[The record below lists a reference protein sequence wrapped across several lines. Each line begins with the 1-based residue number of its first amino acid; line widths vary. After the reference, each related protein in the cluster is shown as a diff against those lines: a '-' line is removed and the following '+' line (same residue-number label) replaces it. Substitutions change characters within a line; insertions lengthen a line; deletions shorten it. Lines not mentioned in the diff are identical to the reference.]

1 MEECRSES
9 SYFCVDPGV
18 ELGRAMEAAAQE
30 SWSERPEGE
39 MVGRLLDA
47 ESSED
52 ERGEKPNE
60 DGDVPDESAALERD
74 ERLSVTGPGYTPT
87 PWVSVS
93 RRGREGFAS
102 GSADGS
108 EPGNW

>member
-39 MVGRLLDA
+39 MPERELTA
-47 ESSED
+47 ENSEE
-52 ERGEKPNE
+52 ERGPGEKPKE
-60 DGDVPDESAALERD
+60 ELEAEESAALER
-74 ERLSVTGPGYTPT
+74 ERSLTGPG
-87 PWVSVS
+87 
-93 RRGREGFAS
+93 
-102 GSADGS
+102 
-108 EPGNW
+108 